1 MEKRTLRSSDFF
13 PKNVFRSERSQKIF
27 RFISTTNHK
36 TTGFGLNLASRN
48 LATKT
53 SMDKKKIATDVVK
66 NSASKL
72 TAAQVRDLTQ
82 TLIRLKDREL
92 ARQEKR
98 QTGKHLHDAN
108 IKGFSKTIDLLT
120 NLLKNGYNPGRYVY
134 SEKDFSYSRPVR
146 TLTDAQKEKNL
157 ASLEI
162 AREAKAKLVAE
173 TRTDHD

>member
-27 RFISTTNHK
+27 RFNYTTNHK

-108 IKGFSKTIDLLT
+108 IKGFSKTIELLT
-120 NLLKNGYNPGRYVY
+120 NLLKNGYNPGRYTFN
-134 SEKDFSYSRPVR
+134 EKDFSYTRPVR
-146 TLTDAQKEKNL
+146 TLSTAQKEKNL
-157 ASLEI
+157 ANLEI
-162 AREAKAKLVAE
+162 ARAAKEKKANR
-173 TRTDHD
+173 TRLSND

>member
-1 MEKRTLRSSDFF
+1 MRKNLLELSNFF
-13 PKNVFRSERSQKIF
+13 QQRPFRGERLQEILGF
-27 RFISTTNHK
+27 NYTTNHK
-36 TTGFGLNLASRN
+36 TVGFGLNLTSRN

-53 SMDKKKIATDVVK
+53 PMDIKKNKKKIATDVVK
-66 NSASKL
+66 NLAPKL

-98 QTGKHLHDAN
+98 QTGKHLHDPN

-157 ASLEI
+157 DNLEI
-162 AREAKAKLVAE
+162 ARAAKAKKAG
-173 TRTDHD
+173 RT